1 VLGKHPL
8 GCFRN
13 VCLCQSSQS
22 RPSSRPED
30 VGVELVRTTAD
41 EFESSLAPLLDS
53 PAVGAPLPFEN
64 LSLPDTVETEPSV
77 ADLEAASTG
86 VTAAGYGI
94 ADYGSVVIQG
104 GANGEEPV
112 SLYVDEHVAVV
123 AASDILPDMD
133 ATFDRLAEDTSA
145 AAPGRPSSRPDR
157 APPRIWAG
165 S

>member
-1 VLGKHPL
+1 MSVEPIAT
-8 GCFRN
+8 FE
-13 VCLCQSSQS
+13 SSL
-22 RPSSRPED
+22 ED

-133 ATFDRLAEDTSA
+133 ATFDRLARTSA